1 MTKSISKVIY
11 KPDSQSTDEYCLLV
25 HTEEY
30 KKWKAGETSIPLTEV
45 VDSFQAFHSGQGP
58 QGILG
63 KPSNQQL
70 DTVFG
75 TSKDTDVAQII
86 LEKGRHQVTEGLQG
100 PTFSSTNQSRG
111 SAGLDNRGTVTYRS
125 SGTSGL
131 A

>member
-30 KKWKAGETSIPLTEV
+30 KKWKAGVPSHWQTWWI
-45 VDSFQAFHSGQGP
+45 AFHSGQGP

-75 TSKDTDVAQII
+75 SSKDVDVALII
-86 LEKGRHQVTEGLQG
+86 LEKGRHQVTEGVQG
-100 PTFSSTNQSRG
+100 STFNSTNATRG
-111 SAGLDNRGTVTYRS
+111 SAVLDSRGKGL
-125 SGTSGL
+125 SGV
-131 A
+131 

>member
-11 KPDSQSTDEYCLLV
+11 KPDSQSTDEFCLLV

-30 KKWKAGETSIPLTEV
+30 KKWKGGGDSIPLTEV

-75 TSKDTDVAQII
+75 TSKDVDVALII
-86 LEKGRHQVTEGLQG
+86 LEKGRHQVTEGVQG
-100 PTFSSTNQSRG
+100 STFSTTNSARG
-111 SAGLDNRGTVTYRS
+111 TVAVDNRGKGF
-125 SGTSGL
+125 SGV
-131 A
+131 